1 MRDREIS
8 VEQEH
13 LDRVYR
19 RLEEKI
25 HEAEFLM
32 NDAAKRGQVGTP
44 GALAE
49 RDAQVFRAGIHL
61 NRLNNE
67 FEDFLFGRIDLLLGK
82 DGKKGPDGAYTAVEP
97 AEGAVRDDGTADIAE
112 TLHIGRI
119 GVLDSE
125 YAPLVIDWRAPA
137 AAPFYRSTPVDPGR
151 VVRRRVIR
159 SKGRRVLG
167 VEDDLM
173 RPELKAFL
181 DGGELAVIGDGALMA
196 ALGQARSHT
205 MRDIVASIQAEQDLV
220 IRAPAAS
227 VTYVEGG
234 PGTGK
239 TAVAL
244 HRAAYLLYQDRRR
257 YSGGILIVSPTP
269 LLVAYTEGVLPSL
282 GEEGQVAIRAI
293 GSLVDGAEAT
303 LYDSPSTARAK
314 GSYRMLRVLRKA
326 ARGALELGPAGMLGG
341 ADGSGTGAG
350 GGSAS
355 GSGASG
361 ADASGAGA
369 GGADASGTG
378 TGGANGTR
386 SGRSAGN
393 GTGSEMSGAE
403 ASGTGVGGAN
413 GTRSGRSAGNG
424 TGSEMSGADASGS
437 EAGEAEASGSG
448 TSGADA
454 SGTGTSGAYGTRSGR
469 SGANGAGAGNGSGVG
484 TAAANGRGSGTAPAS
499 SGSASAT
506 APTQLSFGD
515 DGDGESPAAPAPVG
529 PPTRLRVVAF
539 GRRLELEAAELERIR
554 RNALGGT
561 APVNLLRPRA
571 RKLLLDA
578 LWAQSGAATRHTDP
592 ELAAELRSSFDEDV
606 TSEDSFIAFL
616 DAWWPELTP
625 RAVLAAM
632 ADERRLGRWA
642 RRILNPGEVRRV
654 ARSLR
659 RDGHSV
665 HDIAMLDELQAI
677 LGTPARPRKKREL
690 DPLDQL
696 TGLEEL
702 MPVREESQRERAE
715 RLAQERTEYAH
726 VIVDEAQDLTPM
738 QWRMVGRRGRHAT
751 WTVVGDPAQSSWS
764 DPDEAA
770 EARDEALGTR
780 PRRRFELTVNYRNP
794 AEIAE
799 LAAKVLALAMP
810 GSKAPSAVRSTGVEP
825 RFTVVQKSLGETVRA
840 EAARLLD
847 LVDGTV
853 GVVVAMQRR
862 EEAARWLAGL
872 GERVVALGSLEA
884 KGLEYDATVVV
895 SPAEI
900 ADESPAGLRVLYVA
914 LTRATQQL
922 TVVSADRD
930 QPDGSG
936 VPDLLRD

>member
-1 MRDREIS
+1 MAAPHAAESVDSVVDTVIGSAADSVRDREIA
-8 VEQEH
+8 VEQIH

-49 RDAQVFRAGIHL
+49 RDAQVFRAGVHL

-67 FEDFLFGRIDLLLGK
+67 FEDFLFGRIDLLYGK
-82 DGKKGPDGAYTAVEP
+82 DGKKGPDGAYTSVEP
-97 AEGAVRDDGTADIAE
+97 ADEAVRPDNTADIGE

-119 GVLDSE
+119 GVLDSD

-159 SKGRRVLG
+159 SKGRKVLG

-173 RPELKAFL
+173 RPELTAFL
-181 DGGELAVIGDGALMA
+181 GGEELPVVGDGALMA

-257 YSGGILIVSPTP
+257 YAGGILIVSPTP

-303 LYDSPSTARAK
+303 AYDEPAVARVK
-314 GSYRMLRVLRKA
+314 GSSRMLKVLRKA
-326 ARGALELGPAGMLGG
+326 ARGALELGEG
-341 ADGSGTGAG
+341 
-350 GGSAS
+350 
-355 GSGASG
+355 
-361 ADASGAGA
+361 
-369 GGADASGTG
+369 
-378 TGGANGTR
+378 
-386 SGRSAGN
+386 
-393 GTGSEMSGAE
+393 
-403 ASGTGVGGAN
+403 
-413 GTRSGRSAGNG
+413 
-424 TGSEMSGADASGS
+424 
-437 EAGEAEASGSG
+437 
-448 TSGADA
+448 
-454 SGTGTSGAYGTRSGR
+454 
-469 SGANGAGAGNGSGVG
+469 
-484 TAAANGRGSGTAPAS
+484 
-499 SGSASAT
+499 
-506 APTQLSFGD
+506 
-515 DGDGESPAAPAPVG
+515 
-529 PPTRLRVVAF
+529 PTRLRVVAF
-539 GRRLELEAAELERIR
+539 GRRLELEADELQRIR
-554 RNALGGT
+554 NNVLGGT
-561 APVNLLRPRA
+561 TPVNLLRPRA
-571 RKLLLDA
+571 RRLLLDA
-578 LWAQSGAATRHTDP
+578 LYAKSGAAGRHEDP

-606 TSEDSFIAFL
+606 TGEDGFVAFL

-625 RAVLAAM
+625 RGVLTAM
-632 ADERRLGRWA
+632 ADEKRLGRWA
-642 RRILNPGEVRRV
+642 RRVLNPGEVRRL

-659 RDGHSV
+659 RDALSV
-665 HDIAMLDELQAI
+665 HDVALLDELGTL
-677 LGTPARPRKKREL
+677 LGTPARPRRRREL

-702 MPVREESQRERAE
+702 MPQREESQRERAE
-715 RLAQERTEYAH
+715 RLAAERTEYAH

-764 DPDEAA
+764 SPDEAA

-799 LAAKVLALAMP
+799 LAARVLALAMP
-810 GSKAPSAVRSTGVEP
+810 GMQAPSAVRSTGVEP
-825 RFTVVQKSLGETVRA
+825 RFAVVPDDGDLAGAVRA
-840 EAARLLD
+840 EAERLLAR
-847 LVDGTV
+847 VEGTV
-853 GVVVAMQRR
+853 GVVVAMNRR

-922 TVVSADRD
+922 TVVSDRRD
-930 QPDGSG
+930 QPDAEG

>member
-1 MRDREIS
+1 MAAQAQQSAVGSHASEQGSVQDSVLDSVRDREIS

-49 RDAQVFRAGIHL
+49 RDAQVFRAGVHL

-97 AEGAVRDDGTADIAE
+97 AEGAVRADNTADIAE

-119 GVLDSE
+119 GVLDQD

-173 RPELKAFL
+173 RPELTARL
-181 DGGELAVIGDGALMA
+181 DGHELPVIGDGALMA

-257 YSGGILIVSPTP
+257 YAGGILIVSPTP

-293 GSLVDGAEAT
+293 GSLVDGAEAA
-303 LYDSPSTARAK
+303 LYDTPATARAK
-314 GSYRMLRVLRKA
+314 GSSRMLRVLRKA
-326 ARGALELGPAGMLGG
+326 ARGALELN
-341 ADGSGTGAG
+341 DS
-350 GGSAS
+350 
-355 GSGASG
+355 
-361 ADASGAGA
+361 
-369 GGADASGTG
+369 
-378 TGGANGTR
+378 
-386 SGRSAGN
+386 
-393 GTGSEMSGAE
+393 
-403 ASGTGVGGAN
+403 
-413 GTRSGRSAGNG
+413 
-424 TGSEMSGADASGS
+424 
-437 EAGEAEASGSG
+437 
-448 TSGADA
+448 
-454 SGTGTSGAYGTRSGR
+454 
-469 SGANGAGAGNGSGVG
+469 
-484 TAAANGRGSGTAPAS
+484 
-499 SGSASAT
+499 
-506 APTQLSFGD
+506 
-515 DGDGESPAAPAPVG
+515 
-529 PPTRLRVVAF
+529 PTRLRVVAF
-539 GRRLELEAAELERIR
+539 GRRVELEAEELDRIR
-554 RNALGGT
+554 HNALGGT

-578 LWAQSGAATRHTDP
+578 LWNRSGAAGRHTDP
-592 ELAAELRSSFDEDV
+592 ELAAELRSSFDEDIL
-606 TSEDSFIAFL
+606 TEDPFIEFL

-625 RAVLAAM
+625 QTVLTAM

-642 RRILNPGEVRRV
+642 RRILNPGEIRRV
-654 ARSLR
+654 ARSLK
-659 RDGHSV
+659 RDGHTV

-677 LGTPARPRKKREL
+677 LGAPVRPRKKREA

-696 TGLEEL
+696 SGLEEL

-715 RLAQERTEYAH
+715 RLAQERVEYAH

-770 EARDEALGTR
+770 EARDEALGSR

-810 GSKAPSAVRSTGVEP
+810 GSKSPSAVRSTGVEP
-825 RFTVVQKSLGETVRA
+825 RFVAMDGGTGVGDALERTVRA
-840 EAARLLD
+840 EAERLLD

-853 GVVVAMQRR
+853 GVVVAMDRR
-862 EEAARWLAGL
+862 AQAARWLAGL
-872 GERVVALGSLEA
+872 GDRVVALGSLEA

-922 TVVSADRD
+922 TVVSGDRD
-930 QPDGSG
+930 EPDAAG

>member
-1 MRDREIS
+1 MAAQDAAVDSLRDREIG

-13 LDRVYR
+13 LDRVYH

-32 NDAAKRGQVGTP
+32 HDANKRGQVGTP

-49 RDAQVFRAGIHL
+49 RDAQVFRAGVHL

-82 DGKKGPDGAYTAVEP
+82 DGERGPDGAFTSVEP
-97 AEGAVRDDGTADIAE
+97 ADDAVRPDSTADIAE

-119 GVLDSE
+119 GVLDSD

-137 AAPFYRSTPVDPGR
+137 AAPFYRSTPKEPGR

-159 SKGRRVLG
+159 SKGRKVLG

-173 RPELKAFL
+173 RPELTAHL
-181 DGGELAVIGDGALMA
+181 GGDTLPVIGDGALMA

-205 MRDIVASIQAEQDLV
+205 MRDIVSSIQAEQDLV

-227 VTYVEGG
+227 VTEVSGG

-257 YSGGILIVSPTP
+257 YAGGILVVSPTP

-282 GEEGQVAIRAI
+282 GEEGQVAIRAV
-293 GSLVDGAEAT
+293 GSLSDEAAGVQGAT
-303 LYDSPSTARAK
+303 TYDEPAVSRIK
-314 GSYRMLRVLRKA
+314 GSSRMLHVLRKA
-326 ARGALELGPAGMLGG
+326 ARGALEQPRAQGERSQ
-341 ADGSGTGAG
+341 DG
-350 GGSAS
+350 
-355 GSGASG
+355 
-361 ADASGAGA
+361 
-369 GGADASGTG
+369 
-378 TGGANGTR
+378 
-386 SGRSAGN
+386 
-393 GTGSEMSGAE
+393 
-403 ASGTGVGGAN
+403 
-413 GTRSGRSAGNG
+413 
-424 TGSEMSGADASGS
+424 
-437 EAGEAEASGSG
+437 
-448 TSGADA
+448 
-454 SGTGTSGAYGTRSGR
+454 
-469 SGANGAGAGNGSGVG
+469 
-484 TAAANGRGSGTAPAS
+484 
-499 SGSASAT
+499 
-506 APTQLSFGD
+506 QLSFGD
-515 DGDGESPAAPAPVG
+515 EEQEQTRPAG
-529 PPTRLRVVAF
+529 TPTRLRVVAF
-539 GRRLELEAAELERIR
+539 GARVELNADELQRIR
-554 RNALGGT
+554 NNVLSGT

-578 LWAQSGAATRHTDP
+578 LWSKSSGRGRYTDP
-592 ELAAELRSSFDEDV
+592 ELVAELRSSFDEDV
-606 TSEDSFIAFL
+606 STETPFL
-616 DAWWPELTP
+616 TFLNDWWPELTP
-625 RAVLAAM
+625 RRVLASM
-632 ADERRLGRWA
+632 ADERRLGRWS
-642 RRILNPGEVRRV
+642 RRILNQGEVRRL
-654 ARSLR
+654 ARSLKR
-659 RDGHSV
+659 LDSEGQGPLSV
-665 HDIAMLDELQAI
+665 HDVAILDELQTLI
-677 LGTPARPRKKREL
+677 GTPHRPKRKREF
-690 DPLDQL
+690 DPLDHL

-702 MPVREESQRERAE
+702 MPQREETQWERAE
-715 RLAQERTEYAH
+715 RLAAERTEYAH

-751 WTVVGDPAQSSWS
+751 WTIVGDPAQSSWS

-770 EARDEALGTR
+770 EARDEALGSR
-780 PRRRFELTVNYRNP
+780 PRRRFTLTVNYRNP

-799 LAAKVLALAMP
+799 LASKVLALAMP
-810 GSKAPSAVRSTGVEP
+810 GMESPAAVRSTGVEP
-825 RFTVVQKSLGETVRA
+825 RFEPVRDRDLAATVRE
-840 EAARLLD
+840 EARRLLSE
-847 LVDGTV
+847 VDGTV
-853 GVVVAMQRR
+853 GVVVAMNRR
-862 EEAARWLAGL
+862 AQAREWLAEL

-922 TVVSADRD
+922 TVVSGERD
-930 QPDGSG
+930 MPDENG

>member
-1 MRDREIS
+1 MAVQAHRQDAVGSVRDSVRDREIR

-32 NDAAKRGQVGTP
+32 QDAARRGQVGTP

-61 NRLNNE
+61 SRLNNE
-67 FEDFLFGRIDLLLGK
+67 FEDFLFGRIDLLTGQ
-82 DGKKGPDGAYTAVEP
+82 DGKKGPDGAYTAIEP
-97 AEGAVRDDGTADIAE
+97 AEGAVRPDNTADIAE

-119 GVLDSE
+119 GVLDAD

-159 SKGRRVLG
+159 SKGRQVLG

-173 RPELKAFL
+173 RPELTAYL
-181 DGGELAVIGDGALMA
+181 DGDELPVIGDGALMA

-257 YSGGILIVSPTP
+257 YAGGILIVSPTP

-293 GSLVDGAEAT
+293 GSLVEGSEAT
-303 LYDSPSTARAK
+303 LYDSPSVARAK
-314 GSYRMLRVLRKA
+314 GSSRMLKVLRKA
-326 ARGALELGPAGMLGG
+326 ARGTLEGNDPPA
-341 ADGSGTGAG
+341 
-350 GGSAS
+350 
-355 GSGASG
+355 
-361 ADASGAGA
+361 
-369 GGADASGTG
+369 
-378 TGGANGTR
+378 
-386 SGRSAGN
+386 
-393 GTGSEMSGAE
+393 
-403 ASGTGVGGAN
+403 
-413 GTRSGRSAGNG
+413 
-424 TGSEMSGADASGS
+424 
-437 EAGEAEASGSG
+437 
-448 TSGADA
+448 
-454 SGTGTSGAYGTRSGR
+454 
-469 SGANGAGAGNGSGVG
+469 
-484 TAAANGRGSGTAPAS
+484 
-499 SGSASAT
+499 
-506 APTQLSFGD
+506 
-515 DGDGESPAAPAPVG
+515 
-529 PPTRLRVVAF
+529 RLRVVAF
-539 GRRLELEAAELERIR
+539 GRRLELEARELDGIR
-554 RNALGGT
+554 RAALGGT

-578 LWAQSGAATRHTDP
+578 LWERSGAAGRHSDP
-592 ELAAELRSSFDEDV
+592 ELAAELRSSFDEDI
-606 TSEDSFIAFL
+606 TSEDAFIAFL

-625 RAVLAAM
+625 AAVLDAM

-642 RRILNPGEVRRV
+642 RRILNPGEVRKV

-659 RDGHSV
+659 REGRSV
-665 HDIAMLDELQAI
+665 HDIALLDELQAV
-677 LGTPARPRKKREL
+677 LGAPARPRRKREL

-715 RLAQERTEYAH
+715 RLAQERVEYAH

-770 EARDEALGTR
+770 QARDEALGTR

-794 AEIAE
+794 AEIAD
-799 LAAKVLALAMP
+799 LASKVLALAMP
-810 GSKAPSAVRSTGVEP
+810 GSVSPKAVRSTGVEP
-825 RFTVVQKSLGETVRA
+825 RFTVVEDTLGATVRD
-840 EAARLLD
+840 EAARLLER
-847 LVDGTV
+847 VDGTV

-862 EEAARWLAGL
+862 EEARRWLTGL
-872 GERVVALGSLEA
+872 GDRVVALGSLEA

-900 ADESPAGLRVLYVA
+900 ADESPAGLRVLYVG

-930 QPDGSG
+930 EPDAAG

>member
-1 MRDREIS
+1 MAAQAQQETAVGPVRDAIQDSVQDSVRDREIS
-8 VEQEH
+8 IEQEH

-32 NDAAKRGQVGTP
+32 HDAAQRGHVGTP

-49 RDAQVFRAGIHL
+49 RDAQVFRAGVHL

-67 FEDFLFGRIDLLLGK
+67 FEDFLFGRIDLLRGQ

-97 AEGAVRDDGTADIAE
+97 ADGAVRDDHTADIAE

-119 GVLDSE
+119 GVLDAE

-137 AAPFYRSTPVDPGR
+137 AAPFYRSTPVAPGR

-173 RPELKAFL
+173 RPELRASL
-181 DGGELAVIGDGALMA
+181 DGQELPVVGDGALMA

-282 GEEGQVAIRAI
+282 GEEGQVAVRAI
-293 GSLVDGAEAT
+293 GSLVDGVEAG
-303 LYDSPSTARAK
+303 LYDSPAVARAK
-314 GSYRMLRVLRKA
+314 GSYRMLKVLRKA
-326 ARGALELGPAGMLGG
+326 ARGALELGRPGAPAAGQLTLDDTGHDSGDGIGG
-341 ADGSGTGAG
+341 GTG
-350 GGSAS
+350 
-355 GSGASG
+355 
-361 ADASGAGA
+361 
-369 GGADASGTG
+369 
-378 TGGANGTR
+378 
-386 SGRSAGN
+386 
-393 GTGSEMSGAE
+393 
-403 ASGTGVGGAN
+403 
-413 GTRSGRSAGNG
+413 
-424 TGSEMSGADASGS
+424 
-437 EAGEAEASGSG
+437 
-448 TSGADA
+448 
-454 SGTGTSGAYGTRSGR
+454 
-469 SGANGAGAGNGSGVG
+469 
-484 TAAANGRGSGTAPAS
+484 
-499 SGSASAT
+499 
-506 APTQLSFGD
+506 
-515 DGDGESPAAPAPVG
+515 PAAQVPSG
-529 PPTRLRVVAF
+529 PPARLRVVAF
-539 GRRLELEAAELERIR
+539 GRRLELEAGDLERIR
-554 RNALGGT
+554 RSALGGT

-578 LWAQSGAATRHTDP
+578 LWERSGSAGRHTDA

-606 TSEDSFIAFL
+606 TSEDSFIEFL

-625 RAVLAAM
+625 KAVLAAM

-677 LGTPARPRKKREL
+677 LGAPARPKKRREL

-702 MPVREESQRERAE
+702 MPVREETQRERAE

-780 PRRRFELTVNYRNP
+780 PRRRFRLTVNYRNP

-810 GSKAPSAVRSTGVEP
+810 GAESPAAVRSTGVVP
-825 RFTVVQKSLGETVRA
+825 RFTAASGSLGATVRA
-840 EAARLLD
+840 EAERLLD
-847 LVDGTV
+847 RVDGTV
-853 GVVVAMQRR
+853 GVVVAMNRR
-862 EEAARWLAGL
+862 EEARRWLAGL
-872 GERVVALGSLEA
+872 GDRVVALGSLEA

-922 TVVSADRD
+922 TVVSGERDEPDAD
-930 QPDGSG
+930 GM
-936 VPDLLRD
+936 PDLLRD

>member
-1 MRDREIS
+1 MAAQAQQSAVGSHGSDRDSAQDSVQDSLLDAVQDSVRDREIS
-8 VEQEH
+8 VEQVH

-32 NDAAKRGQVGTP
+32 EDAAKRGQVGTP

-97 AEGAVRDDGTADIAE
+97 AEGAVRDDNTADIAE

-119 GVLDSE
+119 GVLDE
-125 YAPLVIDWRAPA
+125 DYAPLVIDWRAPA

-173 RPELKAFL
+173 RPELTAFL
-181 DGGELAVIGDGALMA
+181 DGDTLPVIGDGALMA

-257 YSGGILIVSPTP
+257 YAGGILIVSPTP

-303 LYDSPSTARAK
+303 LYDTPATARAK
-314 GSYRMLRVLRKA
+314 GSSRMLRVLRKA
-326 ARGALELGPAGMLGG
+326 ARGALEL
-341 ADGSGTGAG
+341 
-350 GGSAS
+350 
-355 GSGASG
+355 
-361 ADASGAGA
+361 
-369 GGADASGTG
+369 
-378 TGGANGTR
+378 
-386 SGRSAGN
+386 
-393 GTGSEMSGAE
+393 
-403 ASGTGVGGAN
+403 
-413 GTRSGRSAGNG
+413 
-424 TGSEMSGADASGS
+424 
-437 EAGEAEASGSG
+437 
-448 TSGADA
+448 
-454 SGTGTSGAYGTRSGR
+454 
-469 SGANGAGAGNGSGVG
+469 NGS
-484 TAAANGRGSGTAPAS
+484 
-499 SGSASAT
+499 
-506 APTQLSFGD
+506 
-515 DGDGESPAAPAPVG
+515 
-529 PPTRLRVVAF
+529 PTRLRVVAF
-539 GRRLELEAAELERIR
+539 NRRLELEAEELDRIR
-554 RNALGGT
+554 HNALGGT

-578 LWAQSGAATRHTDP
+578 LWARSGAAGRHTDP
-592 ELAAELRSSFDEDV
+592 ELAAELRSSFDEDIL
-606 TSEDSFIAFL
+606 TEDPFVEFL

-625 RAVLAAM
+625 QAVLAAM

-654 ARSLR
+654 ARSLK
-659 RDGHSV
+659 RDGRTV

-677 LGTPARPRKKREL
+677 LGTPARPRKKRDL
-690 DPLDQL
+690 DPLDHL

-715 RLAQERTEYAH
+715 RLAQERVEYAH

-794 AEIAE
+794 SEIAE

-825 RFTVVQKSLGETVRA
+825 RFSVARDSLEKTVRA
-840 EAARLLD
+840 EAERLLD

-853 GVVVAMQRR
+853 GVVVAMDRR
-862 EEAARWLAGL
+862 AEAARWLAGL
-872 GERVVALGSLEA
+872 GDRVVALGSLEA

-922 TVVSADRD
+922 TVVSGERD
-930 QPDGSG
+930 VPDAAG

>member
-1 MRDREIS
+1 MAAQAQQETALGSVHDSVRDREIG

-13 LDRVYR
+13 LDRVYH

-32 NDAAKRGQVGTP
+32 QDAAKRGQVGTP

-49 RDAQVFRAGIHL
+49 RDAQVFRAGVHL

-67 FEDFLFGRIDLLLGK
+67 FEDFLFGRIDLLPGK

-119 GVLDSE
+119 GVLDQD

-181 DGGELAVIGDGALMA
+181 DGDELPVIGDGALMA

-257 YSGGILIVSPTP
+257 YAGGILIVSPTP

-303 LYDSPSTARAK
+303 LYDSPSVARAK
-314 GSYRMLRVLRKA
+314 GSYRMLKVLRKA
-326 ARGALELGPAGMLGG
+326 ARGALELN
-341 ADGSGTGAG
+341 D
-350 GGSAS
+350 
-355 GSGASG
+355 
-361 ADASGAGA
+361 
-369 GGADASGTG
+369 
-378 TGGANGTR
+378 
-386 SGRSAGN
+386 
-393 GTGSEMSGAE
+393 
-403 ASGTGVGGAN
+403 
-413 GTRSGRSAGNG
+413 
-424 TGSEMSGADASGS
+424 
-437 EAGEAEASGSG
+437 
-448 TSGADA
+448 
-454 SGTGTSGAYGTRSGR
+454 
-469 SGANGAGAGNGSGVG
+469 
-484 TAAANGRGSGTAPAS
+484 
-499 SGSASAT
+499 
-506 APTQLSFGD
+506 
-515 DGDGESPAAPAPVG
+515 SPQ
-529 PPTRLRVVAF
+529 RLRVVAF

-554 RNALGGT
+554 RTALGGT

-571 RKLLLDA
+571 RRLLLDA
-578 LWAQSGAATRHTDP
+578 LWEQSGGATRHSDP

-606 TSEDSFIAFL
+606 TSEDAFVGFL

-625 RAVLAAM
+625 QHVLRAM
-632 ADERRLGRWA
+632 ADEKRLGRWA
-642 RRILNPGEVRRV
+642 RRILNPGEVRKV

-665 HDIAMLDELQAI
+665 HDIAMLDELQAT
-677 LGTPARPRKKREL
+677 LGVPARPRKKREL

-738 QWRMVGRRGRHAT
+738 QWRMIGRRGRHAT

-780 PRRRFELTVNYRNP
+780 PRRRFRLTVNYRNP

-799 LAAKVLALAMP
+799 LASKVLALAMP
-810 GSKAPSAVRSTGVEP
+810 GSESPSAVRSTGVEP
-825 RFTVVQKSLGETVRA
+825 RFTVVRESLGHTVRE

-847 LVDGTV
+847 RVDGTV
-853 GVVVAMQRR
+853 GVVVAMNRR
-862 EEAARWLAGL
+862 EEARRWLAGL
-872 GERVVALGSLEA
+872 GDRVVALGSLEA

-922 TVVSADRD
+922 TVVSDARD
-930 QPDGSG
+930 EPDAAG

>member
-1 MRDREIS
+1 MAAQAPQETALDSLRDREIG

-13 LDRVYR
+13 LDRVYQ

-32 NDAAKRGQVGTP
+32 NDAAQRGQVGTP

-97 AEGAVRDDGTADIAE
+97 AEGAVREDNTADIAE

-119 GVLDSE
+119 GVLDQD

-159 SKGRRVLG
+159 SKGRKVLG

-181 DGGELAVIGDGALMA
+181 DGHELPVIGDGALMA

-257 YSGGILIVSPTP
+257 YAGGILIVSPTP

-303 LYDSPSTARAK
+303 LYDSPAVARAK
-314 GSYRMLRVLRKA
+314 GSSRMLKVLRKA
-326 ARGALELGPAGMLGG
+326 ARGALELN
-341 ADGSGTGAG
+341 D
-350 GGSAS
+350 
-355 GSGASG
+355 
-361 ADASGAGA
+361 
-369 GGADASGTG
+369 
-378 TGGANGTR
+378 
-386 SGRSAGN
+386 
-393 GTGSEMSGAE
+393 
-403 ASGTGVGGAN
+403 
-413 GTRSGRSAGNG
+413 
-424 TGSEMSGADASGS
+424 
-437 EAGEAEASGSG
+437 
-448 TSGADA
+448 
-454 SGTGTSGAYGTRSGR
+454 
-469 SGANGAGAGNGSGVG
+469 
-484 TAAANGRGSGTAPAS
+484 
-499 SGSASAT
+499 
-506 APTQLSFGD
+506 
-515 DGDGESPAAPAPVG
+515 SPA
-529 PPTRLRVVAF
+529 RLRVVAF
-539 GRRLELEAAELERIR
+539 GRRLELEADELAGIR
-554 RNALGGT
+554 RAALGGT

-578 LWAQSGAATRHTDP
+578 LWEQSGAAGRHTDP
-592 ELAAELRSSFDEDV
+592 ELAAELRSSFDEDI
-606 TSEDSFIAFL
+606 TSEDAFTAFL

-625 RAVLAAM
+625 AAVLDAM

-642 RRILNPGEVRRV
+642 RRTLNPGEIRKV

-659 RDGHSV
+659 RDGYSV
-665 HDIAMLDELQAI
+665 HDIAMLDELQAV
-677 LGTPARPRKKREL
+677 LGAPARPRKKREL

-715 RLAQERTEYAH
+715 RLAAERTEYAH

-799 LAAKVLALAMP
+799 LAARVLALAMP
-810 GSKAPSAVRSTGVEP
+810 GSVSPKAVRSTGVEP
-825 RFTVVQKSLGETVRA
+825 RFTVVEDTLGDTVRA
-840 EAARLLD
+840 EAARLLER
-847 LVDGTV
+847 VDGTV

-862 EEAARWLAGL
+862 EEARRWLAGL
-872 GERVVALGSLEA
+872 GDRVVALGSLEA

-922 TVVSADRD
+922 TVVSAERD
-930 QPDGSG
+930 EPDGAG
-936 VPDLLRD
+936 IPDLLRD

>member
-1 MRDREIS
+1 VAAQAQQDSAVDSAHDPVRKDSAREDSVREREIG
-8 VEQEH
+8 VEQAH

-32 NDAAKRGQVGTP
+32 HDAAQRGHVGTP

-97 AEGAVRDDGTADIAE
+97 AEGALRPDGTADIAE
-112 TLHIGRI
+112 TLHNGRI
-119 GVLDSE
+119 GVLDE
-125 YAPLVIDWRAPA
+125 DYAPLVIDWRAPA

-151 VVRRRVIR
+151 VVRRRVFR

-173 RPELKAFL
+173 RPEITARL
-181 DGGELAVIGDGALMA
+181 DGEELAVVGDGALMA
-196 ALGQARSHT
+196 ALGQARTHS
-205 MRDIVASIQAEQDLV
+205 MRDIVASIQAEQDQV

-257 YSGGILIVSPTP
+257 YAGGILIVSPTP

-303 LYDSPSTARAK
+303 LYDSPATARAK
-314 GSYRMLRVLRKA
+314 GSSRMLRVLRKA
-326 ARGALELGPAGMLGG
+326 ARGALEPA
-341 ADGSGTGAG
+341 DS
-350 GGSAS
+350 
-355 GSGASG
+355 
-361 ADASGAGA
+361 
-369 GGADASGTG
+369 
-378 TGGANGTR
+378 
-386 SGRSAGN
+386 
-393 GTGSEMSGAE
+393 
-403 ASGTGVGGAN
+403 
-413 GTRSGRSAGNG
+413 
-424 TGSEMSGADASGS
+424 
-437 EAGEAEASGSG
+437 
-448 TSGADA
+448 
-454 SGTGTSGAYGTRSGR
+454 
-469 SGANGAGAGNGSGVG
+469 
-484 TAAANGRGSGTAPAS
+484 
-499 SGSASAT
+499 
-506 APTQLSFGD
+506 PTL
-515 DGDGESPAAPAPVG
+515 
-529 PPTRLRVVAF
+529 LRVVAF
-539 GRRLELEAAELERIR
+539 GRRLELEAGELAGIR
-554 RNALGGT
+554 RTVLGGT

-571 RKLLLDA
+571 RRLLLDA
-578 LWAQSGAATRHTDP
+578 LWQKSGAGSRHTDP

-606 TSEDSFIAFL
+606 SSEDSFIAFL

-625 RAVLAAM
+625 GAVLAAM

-642 RRILNPGEVRRV
+642 RRVLNAGEVRKV

-659 RDGHSV
+659 REGHSV
-665 HDIAMLDELQAI
+665 HDIALLDELQAI
-677 LGTPARPRKKREL
+677 VGTPARPRRRREQ

-702 MPVREESQRERAE
+702 MPQREETQWERAE

-770 EARDEALGTR
+770 AARDEALGTR

-810 GSKAPSAVRSTGVEP
+810 GSQSPSAVRSTGVEP
-825 RFTVVQKSLGETVRA
+825 RFAVVEDSLAETVRA
-840 EAARLLD
+840 QAARLLD

-853 GVVVAMQRR
+853 GVVVAMNRR
-862 EEAARWLAGL
+862 EEARRWLDGL
-872 GERVVALGSLEA
+872 GDRVVALGSLEA

-922 TVVSADRD
+922 TVVSCERD
-930 QPDGSG
+930 EPDASG

>member
-1 MRDREIS
+1 MAAQAQQETALVPVEDSSVQDSVRDREIS

-25 HEAEFLM
+25 DEAEFLM
-32 NDAAKRGQVGTP
+32 HDAAKRGQVGTP

-67 FEDFLFGRIDLLLGK
+67 FEDFLFGRIDLLAGM

-97 AEGAVRDDGTADIAE
+97 AEGAVRPDSTADIAE

-119 GVLDSE
+119 GVLDES
-125 YAPLVIDWRAPA
+125 YSPLVIDWRAPA

-173 RPELKAFL
+173 RPELTASL
-181 DGGELAVIGDGALMA
+181 DGQELAVIGDGALMA

-205 MRDIVASIQAEQDLV
+205 MRDIVSSIQAEQDLV

-257 YSGGILIVSPTP
+257 YAGGILIVSPTP

-303 LYDSPSTARAK
+303 LYDAPAVARAK
-314 GSYRMLRVLRKA
+314 GSYRMLAVLRKA
-326 ARGALELGPAGMLGG
+326 ARGALEQ
-341 ADGSGTGAG
+341 
-350 GGSAS
+350 
-355 GSGASG
+355 
-361 ADASGAGA
+361 
-369 GGADASGTG
+369 
-378 TGGANGTR
+378 
-386 SGRSAGN
+386 
-393 GTGSEMSGAE
+393 
-403 ASGTGVGGAN
+403 
-413 GTRSGRSAGNG
+413 
-424 TGSEMSGADASGS
+424 
-437 EAGEAEASGSG
+437 
-448 TSGADA
+448 
-454 SGTGTSGAYGTRSGR
+454 Y
-469 SGANGAGAGNGSGVG
+469 
-484 TAAANGRGSGTAPAS
+484 
-499 SGSASAT
+499 
-506 APTQLSFGD
+506 
-515 DGDGESPAAPAPVG
+515 ESP
-529 PPTRLRVVAF
+529 TDTSRLRVVVF
-539 GRRLELEAAELERIR
+539 GRRIELEAPELARIR
-554 RNALGGT
+554 ESALSGT

-578 LWAQSGAATRHTDP
+578 LWARSGSQSRHTDP

-606 TSEDSFIAFL
+606 TTEDDFIAFL

-625 RAVLAAM
+625 ASVLAAM
-632 ADERRLGRWA
+632 SDERRLGRWA

-654 ARSLR
+654 ARALK
-659 RDGHSV
+659 RDGLSV
-665 HDIAMLDELQAI
+665 HDVAMLDELNAI
-677 LGTPARPRKKREL
+677 LGTPARPRKKRDR

-696 TGLEEL
+696 SGLEEL
-702 MPVREESQRERAE
+702 MPVREETQRERAE

-770 EARDEALGTR
+770 QARDEALGTR
-780 PRRRFELTVNYRNP
+780 PRRRFTLTVNYRNP

-810 GSKAPSAVRSTGVEP
+810 GSESPRAVRSTGVEP
-825 RFTVVQKSLGETVRA
+825 RFVAVRDSLAQSTRE

-853 GVVVAMQRR
+853 GVVVAMNRR

-872 GERVVALGSLEA
+872 GDRVVALGSLEA

-930 QPDGSG
+930 EPDAQG

>member
-1 MRDREIS
+1 MAAQAQPSAVGSVQDSVRDHEIG

-49 RDAQVFRAGIHL
+49 RDAQVFRAGVHL

-97 AEGAVRDDGTADIAE
+97 AEGAVREDGTADIAE

-119 GVLDSE
+119 GVLDSD

-173 RPELKAFL
+173 RPELRAFL
-181 DGGELAVIGDGALMA
+181 DGRELPVIGDGALMA

-257 YSGGILIVSPTP
+257 YAGGILIVSPTP

-293 GSLVDGAEAT
+293 GSLVDGVEAT
-303 LYDSPSTARAK
+303 LYDSPAVARAK
-314 GSYRMLRVLRKA
+314 GSYRMLKVLRKA
-326 ARGALELGPAGMLGG
+326 ARGALEVGGHSAG
-341 ADGSGTGAG
+341 
-350 GGSAS
+350 S
-355 GSGASG
+355 GSGQLAF
-361 ADASGAGA
+361 
-369 GGADASGTG
+369 
-378 TGGANGTR
+378 
-386 SGRSAGN
+386 
-393 GTGSEMSGAE
+393 
-403 ASGTGVGGAN
+403 
-413 GTRSGRSAGNG
+413 
-424 TGSEMSGADASGS
+424 
-437 EAGEAEASGSG
+437 GEDD
-448 TSGADA
+448 TS
-454 SGTGTSGAYGTRSGR
+454 T
-469 SGANGAGAGNGSGVG
+469 
-484 TAAANGRGSGTAPAS
+484 AS
-499 SGSASAT
+499 ST
-506 APTQLSFGD
+506 T
-515 DGDGESPAAPAPVG
+515 

-539 GRRLELEAAELERIR
+539 GRRLELEADELENIR
-554 RNALGGT
+554 RNALSGT

-578 LWAQSGAATRHTDP
+578 LWARSGAGTRHTDP
-592 ELAAELRSSFDEDV
+592 ELAAELRSSFDEDI
-606 TSEDSFIAFL
+606 TSEDSFIEFL

-625 RAVLAAM
+625 KAVLAAM

-642 RRILNPGEVRRV
+642 RRILNPSEVRRV

-659 RDGHSV
+659 RDGLSV
-665 HDIAMLDELQAI
+665 HDIAMLDELQAV
-677 LGTPARPRKKREL
+677 LGTPARPRKRREL
-690 DPLDQL
+690 DPLDHL

-715 RLAQERTEYAH
+715 RLAQERVEYAH

-780 PRRRFELTVNYRNP
+780 PRRRFQLTVNYRNP
-794 AEIAE
+794 SEIAD

-810 GSKAPSAVRSTGVEP
+810 GSTAPSAVRSTGVQP
-825 RFTVVQKSLGETVRA
+825 RFVTTNSGRGAVTRKSLGETVRE

-853 GVVVAMQRR
+853 GIVVAMNRR
-862 EEAARWLAGL
+862 EEAARWLTGL
-872 GERVVALGSLEA
+872 GDRVVALGSLEA

-922 TVVSADRD
+922 TVVSAERD
-930 QPDGSG
+930 QPDRDG

>member
-1 MRDREIS
+1 MADVRDREIS

-13 LDRVYR
+13 LDQVYR

-32 NDAAKRGQVGTP
+32 NDAAKRSQVGTP

-49 RDAQVFRAGIHL
+49 RDAQVFRAGVHL

-82 DGKKGPDGAYTAVEP
+82 DGKKGPDGAYTSVEP
-97 AEGAVRDDGTADIAE
+97 AEDAVGADNTADIAE

-119 GVLDSE
+119 GVLDADYS
-125 YAPLVIDWRAPA
+125 PLVIDWRAPA

-159 SKGRRVLG
+159 SKGRKVLG

-173 RPELKAFL
+173 RPELTASL
-181 DGGELAVIGDGALMA
+181 NGETLPVIGDGALMA

-205 MRDIVASIQAEQDLV
+205 MRDIVASIQAEQDMV

-257 YSGGILIVSPTP
+257 YAGGILIVSPTP

-282 GEEGQVAIRAI
+282 GEEGQVAIRAV
-293 GSLVDGAEAT
+293 GSLADEAAGEEAT
-303 LYDSPSTARAK
+303 VYDSPAVARVK
-314 GSYRMLRVLRKA
+314 GSSRMLNVLRKA
-326 ARGALELGPAGMLGG
+326 ARGALE
-341 ADGSGTGAG
+341 
-350 GGSAS
+350 SAP
-355 GSGASG
+355 
-361 ADASGAGA
+361 
-369 GGADASGTG
+369 
-378 TGGANGTR
+378 
-386 SGRSAGN
+386 
-393 GTGSEMSGAE
+393 
-403 ASGTGVGGAN
+403 
-413 GTRSGRSAGNG
+413 
-424 TGSEMSGADASGS
+424 
-437 EAGEAEASGSG
+437 
-448 TSGADA
+448 
-454 SGTGTSGAYGTRSGR
+454 
-469 SGANGAGAGNGSGVG
+469 
-484 TAAANGRGSGTAPAS
+484 AAAG
-499 SGSASAT
+499 
-506 APTQLSFGD
+506 PTPQ
-515 DGDGESPAAPAPVG
+515 AAPADAEQLTFGEEEAEVQAPAAT
-529 PPTRLRVVAF
+529 PTRLRVVAF
-539 GRRLELEAAELERIR
+539 GRRLELESDQLKRIR
-554 RNALGGT
+554 RAALGGT

-578 LWAQSGAATRHTDP
+578 LWSQSGAAGRHSDP
-592 ELAAELRSSFDEDV
+592 ELAAELRSSFDDDI
-606 TSEDSFIAFL
+606 TSEDDFIRFL

-625 RAVLAAM
+625 RGVLSAM

-642 RRILNPGEVRRV
+642 RRVLNPGEVRKV
-654 ARSLR
+654 ARSLK
-659 RDGHSV
+659 RDALSV
-665 HDIAMLDELQAI
+665 HDVALLDELQAI
-677 LGTPARPRKKREL
+677 LGTPHRPRKKKDL
-690 DPLDQL
+690 DPLDLL
-696 TGLEEL
+696 TGLDEL
-702 MPVREESQRERAE
+702 MPQREESQRERAE
-715 RLAQERTEYAH
+715 RLAAERTEYAH

-770 EARDEALGTR
+770 AARDEALGTR
-780 PRRRFELTVNYRNP
+780 PRRRFTLTVNYRNP

-810 GSKAPSAVRSTGVEP
+810 GSESPSAVRSTGVEP
-825 RFTVVQKSLGETVRA
+825 RFATANNGHSAVVRDGDLGASVRA

-847 LVDGTV
+847 QVDGTV
-853 GVVVAMQRR
+853 GVVVAMGRR
-862 EEAARWLAGL
+862 EQAARWLAGL

-922 TVVSADRD
+922 TVLSGERD
-930 QPDGSG
+930 EPDAAG

>member
-1 MRDREIS
+1 VAAQARQADVHDSVRDREIS

-32 NDAAKRGQVGTP
+32 QDAVRRGQVGTP

-49 RDAQVFRAGIHL
+49 RDAQVFRAGLHL
-61 NRLNNE
+61 SRLNNE
-67 FEDFLFGRIDLLLGK
+67 FEDFLFGRIDLLRGK

-97 AEGAVRDDGTADIAE
+97 AEGAVREDGTADIAE

-119 GVLDSE
+119 GVLDE
-125 YAPLVIDWRAPA
+125 NYAPLVIDWRAPA

-173 RPELKAFL
+173 RPEIKAYL
-181 DGGELAVIGDGALMA
+181 DGRELAVIGDGALMA
-196 ALGQARSHT
+196 ALGRARTHT
-205 MRDIVASIQAEQDLV
+205 MRDIVASIQAEQDRV

-257 YSGGILIVSPTP
+257 YAGGILIVSPTP
-269 LLVAYTEGVLPSL
+269 LLVSYTEGVLPSL

-293 GSLVDGAEAT
+293 GSLAGDTVGAEAT
-303 LYDSPSTARAK
+303 LYDSPSTARVK
-314 GSYRMLRVLRKA
+314 GSLRMLKVLRKA
-326 ARGALELGPAGMLGG
+326 ARGALELN
-341 ADGSGTGAG
+341 DS
-350 GGSAS
+350 
-355 GSGASG
+355 
-361 ADASGAGA
+361 
-369 GGADASGTG
+369 
-378 TGGANGTR
+378 
-386 SGRSAGN
+386 
-393 GTGSEMSGAE
+393 
-403 ASGTGVGGAN
+403 
-413 GTRSGRSAGNG
+413 
-424 TGSEMSGADASGS
+424 
-437 EAGEAEASGSG
+437 
-448 TSGADA
+448 
-454 SGTGTSGAYGTRSGR
+454 
-469 SGANGAGAGNGSGVG
+469 
-484 TAAANGRGSGTAPAS
+484 
-499 SGSASAT
+499 
-506 APTQLSFGD
+506 
-515 DGDGESPAAPAPVG
+515 
-529 PPTRLRVVAF
+529 PTRLRVVVF
-539 GRRLELEAAELERIR
+539 GRRLELQAEELERVR
-554 RNALGGT
+554 HTALGGT

-578 LWAQSGAATRHTDP
+578 LWEKSGAAARHDDP

-606 TSEDSFIAFL
+606 TGEDAFVEFL

-625 RAVLAAM
+625 RAVLTAM
-632 ADERRLGRWA
+632 ADEKRLGRWS
-642 RRILNPGEVRRV
+642 RRVLTPAEVRRV

-659 RDGHSV
+659 REGYSV
-665 HDIAMLDELQAI
+665 HDIALLDELQAI
-677 LGTPARPRKKREL
+677 LGTPARPRRRREI

-715 RLAQERTEYAH
+715 RLARERTEYAH
-726 VIVDEAQDLTPM
+726 VIVDEAQDLTPL
-738 QWRMVGRRGRHAT
+738 QWRMVGRRGRQAT
-751 WTVVGDPAQSSWS
+751 WTIVGDPAQSSWS

-770 EARDEALGTR
+770 AARDEALGVR
-780 PRRRFELTVNYRNP
+780 HHPVKAGPPGLSPRGRRFRLTVNYRNP
-794 AEIAE
+794 AEIAD

-810 GSKAPSAVRSTGVEP
+810 GTEPPTAVRSTGVTP
-825 RFTVVQKSLGETVRA
+825 RFAVAGDSLEHTVRA
-840 EAARLLD
+840 EAARLLEQ
-847 LVDGTV
+847 VEGTV
-853 GVVVAMQRR
+853 GVVVAMNRR
-862 EEAARWLAGL
+862 AEAARWLAGL
-872 GERVVALGSLEA
+872 GDRVVALGSLEA

-922 TVVSADRD
+922 TVVSGERDEPDAD
-930 QPDGSG
+930 G

>member
-1 MRDREIS
+1 MAAQAQQSAVGSVQDSIRDHEIG

-49 RDAQVFRAGIHL
+49 RDAQVFRAGVHL

-67 FEDFLFGRIDLLLGK
+67 FEDFLFGRIDLLLGR

-97 AEGAVRDDGTADIAE
+97 AEGAVREDDTADIAE

-159 SKGRRVLG
+159 SKGRKVLG

-181 DGGELAVIGDGALMA
+181 DGHELPVIGDGALMA

-257 YSGGILIVSPTP
+257 YAGGILIVSPTP

-293 GSLVDGAEAT
+293 GSLVDGVEAS
-303 LYDSPSTARAK
+303 LYDSPAVARAK
-314 GSYRMLRVLRKA
+314 GSYRMLKVLRKA
-326 ARGALELGPAGMLGG
+326 ARGALELGS
-341 ADGSGTGAG
+341 GSEG
-350 GGSAS
+350 S
-355 GSGASG
+355 GSGQLAF
-361 ADASGAGA
+361 
-369 GGADASGTG
+369 
-378 TGGANGTR
+378 
-386 SGRSAGN
+386 
-393 GTGSEMSGAE
+393 
-403 ASGTGVGGAN
+403 
-413 GTRSGRSAGNG
+413 
-424 TGSEMSGADASGS
+424 
-437 EAGEAEASGSG
+437 GEED
-448 TSGADA
+448 TS
-454 SGTGTSGAYGTRSGR
+454 T
-469 SGANGAGAGNGSGVG
+469 
-484 TAAANGRGSGTAPAS
+484 AS
-499 SGSASAT
+499 SSA
-506 APTQLSFGD
+506 
-515 DGDGESPAAPAPVG
+515 

-539 GRRLELEAAELERIR
+539 GRRLELGEDELENVR
-554 RNALGGT
+554 RNALSGT

-578 LWAQSGAATRHTDP
+578 LWARSGAGTRHPDP
-592 ELAAELRSSFDEDV
+592 ELAAELRSSFDEDI
-606 TSEDSFIAFL
+606 TSEDSFIEFL

-625 RAVLAAM
+625 KAVLAAM

-659 RDGHSV
+659 RDGLSV
-665 HDIAMLDELQAI
+665 HDIAMLDELQAV
-677 LGTPARPRKKREL
+677 LGTPARPKKRREL
-690 DPLDQL
+690 DPLDHL

-715 RLAQERTEYAH
+715 RLAQERVEYAH

-780 PRRRFELTVNYRNP
+780 PRRRFQLTVNYRNP
-794 AEIAE
+794 SEIAD

-810 GSKAPSAVRSTGVEP
+810 GSTAPSAVRSTGVQP
-825 RFTVVQKSLGETVRA
+825 RFVTTNNGRGALARKSLGETARE

-853 GVVVAMQRR
+853 GVVVAMNRR
-862 EEAARWLAGL
+862 EEAARWLTGL
-872 GERVVALGSLEA
+872 GDRVVALGSLEA

-922 TVVSADRD
+922 TVVSAERD
-930 QPDGSG
+930 QPDRDG

>member
-1 MRDREIS
+1 MAAQAQRQVAVGSVHDSVRDREID

-32 NDAAKRGQVGTP
+32 QDAARRGQVGTP

-67 FEDFLFGRIDLLLGK
+67 FEDFLFGRIDLLTGK

-97 AEGAVRDDGTADIAE
+97 AEGAVRPDNTADIAE

-119 GVLDSE
+119 GVLDQD
-125 YAPLVIDWRAPA
+125 YTPLVIDWRAPA

-159 SKGRRVLG
+159 SKGRQVLG

-173 RPELKAFL
+173 RPELTAYL
-181 DGGELAVIGDGALMA
+181 DGDELPAIGDGALMA

-257 YSGGILIVSPTP
+257 YAGGILIVSPTP

-293 GSLVDGAEAT
+293 GSLVEGSEAT
-303 LYDSPSTARAK
+303 LYDSPSVARAK
-314 GSYRMLRVLRKA
+314 GSSRMLKVLRKA
-326 ARGALELGPAGMLGG
+326 ARGALELNDPPA
-341 ADGSGTGAG
+341 
-350 GGSAS
+350 
-355 GSGASG
+355 
-361 ADASGAGA
+361 
-369 GGADASGTG
+369 
-378 TGGANGTR
+378 
-386 SGRSAGN
+386 
-393 GTGSEMSGAE
+393 
-403 ASGTGVGGAN
+403 
-413 GTRSGRSAGNG
+413 
-424 TGSEMSGADASGS
+424 
-437 EAGEAEASGSG
+437 
-448 TSGADA
+448 
-454 SGTGTSGAYGTRSGR
+454 
-469 SGANGAGAGNGSGVG
+469 
-484 TAAANGRGSGTAPAS
+484 
-499 SGSASAT
+499 
-506 APTQLSFGD
+506 
-515 DGDGESPAAPAPVG
+515 
-529 PPTRLRVVAF
+529 RLRVVAF
-539 GRRLELEAAELERIR
+539 GRRLELEARELDGIR
-554 RNALGGT
+554 RSALGGT

-578 LWAQSGAATRHTDP
+578 LWEQSGAAGRHADP
-592 ELAAELRSSFDEDV
+592 ELAAELRSSFDEDI
-606 TSEDSFIAFL
+606 TSEDAFIAFL

-625 RAVLAAM
+625 AAVLDAM

-642 RRILNPGEVRRV
+642 RRILNPGEVRKV

-659 RDGHSV
+659 REGRTV
-665 HDIAMLDELQAI
+665 HDIALLDELQAV
-677 LGTPARPRKKREL
+677 LGAPARPRRKREL

-715 RLAQERTEYAH
+715 RLAQERVEYAH

-770 EARDEALGTR
+770 QARDEALGTR

-794 AEIAE
+794 AEIAD
-799 LAAKVLALAMP
+799 LASKVLALAMP
-810 GSKAPSAVRSTGVEP
+810 GSVSPKAVRSTGVEP
-825 RFTVVQKSLGETVRA
+825 RFTVVEDTLGATVRD
-840 EAARLLD
+840 EAARLLER
-847 LVDGTV
+847 VDGTV

-862 EEAARWLAGL
+862 EEARRWLAGL
-872 GERVVALGSLEA
+872 GDRVVALGSLEA

-930 QPDGSG
+930 EPDAAG

>member
-1 MRDREIS
+1 MAAQAPQETALEDSLRDREIG
-8 VEQEH
+8 VEQVH
-13 LDRVYR
+13 LDRVYQ

-32 NDAAKRGQVGTP
+32 NDAAQRGQVGTP

-49 RDAQVFRAGIHL
+49 RDAQVFRAGVHL

-97 AEGAVRDDGTADIAE
+97 AEGAVREDNTADIAE

-119 GVLDSE
+119 GVLDQD

-159 SKGRRVLG
+159 SKGRRVLS

-173 RPELKAFL
+173 RPELRAFL
-181 DGGELAVIGDGALMA
+181 GGDELPVIGDGALMA

-257 YSGGILIVSPTP
+257 YAGGILIVSPTP

-303 LYDSPSTARAK
+303 LYDSPATARAK
-314 GSYRMLRVLRKA
+314 GSYRMLKVLRKA
-326 ARGALELGPAGMLGG
+326 ARGALELGPG
-341 ADGSGTGAG
+341 
-350 GGSAS
+350 
-355 GSGASG
+355 SG
-361 ADASGAGA
+361 ADARRPAG
-369 GGADASGTG
+369 D
-378 TGGANGTR
+378 
-386 SGRSAGN
+386 
-393 GTGSEMSGAE
+393 
-403 ASGTGVGGAN
+403 
-413 GTRSGRSAGNG
+413 
-424 TGSEMSGADASGS
+424 
-437 EAGEAEASGSG
+437 
-448 TSGADA
+448 
-454 SGTGTSGAYGTRSGR
+454 
-469 SGANGAGAGNGSGVG
+469 
-484 TAAANGRGSGTAPAS
+484 TAANRTG
-499 SGSASAT
+499 
-506 APTQLSFGD
+506 QLAFGD
-515 DGDGESPAAPAPVG
+515 DGTDTDESARTPSG

-539 GRRLELEAAELERIR
+539 GRRLELEADALERIR
-554 RNALGGT
+554 RTALGGT

-578 LWAQSGAATRHTDP
+578 LWAQSGGAGRHTDP
-592 ELAAELRSSFDEDV
+592 ELAAELRASFDEDV
-606 TSEDSFIAFL
+606 MSEDSFTAFV

-625 RAVLAAM
+625 KAVLTAM

-642 RRILNPGEVRRV
+642 RRVLNPGEVRKV
-654 ARSLR
+654 ARSLK
-659 RDGHSV
+659 RDGYSV
-665 HDIAMLDELQAI
+665 HDIAMLDELQSI

-715 RLAQERTEYAH
+715 RLAAERTEYAH
-726 VIVDEAQDLTPM
+726 VIVDESQDVTPM
-738 QWRMVGRRGRHAT
+738 QWRMLGRRGRHAT

-764 DPDEAA
+764 DVDEAA

-780 PRRRFELTVNYRNP
+780 PRRRFQLTVNYRNP
-794 AEIAE
+794 AEIAQ

-810 GSKAPSAVRSTGVEP
+810 GSTSPSAVRSTGVEP
-825 RFTVVQKSLGETVRA
+825 RFTVVRDSLAQTVRE

-847 LVDGTV
+847 RVDGTV

-862 EEAARWLAGL
+862 EEAAKWVAGL
-872 GERVVALGSLEA
+872 GDRVVALGSLEA
-884 KGLEYDATVVV
+884 KGLEYDATIVV

-922 TVVSADRD
+922 TVVSGERD
-930 QPDGSG
+930 EPDASG

>member
-1 MRDREIS
+1 MAVQQETLDSAHDSVREKEIG
-8 VEQEH
+8 VEQAH

-49 RDAQVFRAGIHL
+49 RDAQVFRAGVHL

-97 AEGAVRDDGTADIAE
+97 AEGAVRPDRTADIAE

-159 SKGRRVLG
+159 SKGRKVLG

-173 RPELKAFL
+173 RPELKATL
-181 DGGELAVIGDGALMA
+181 DGQELPVIGDGALMA

-257 YSGGILIVSPTP
+257 YAGGILIVSPTP

-293 GSLVDGAEAT
+293 GSLVDGVEAT
-303 LYDSPSTARAK
+303 LYDSPAVARAK
-314 GSYRMLRVLRKA
+314 GSYRMLKVLRKA
-326 ARGALELGPAGMLGG
+326 ARGALE
-341 ADGSGTGAG
+341 S
-350 GGSAS
+350 
-355 GSGASG
+355 
-361 ADASGAGA
+361 
-369 GGADASGTG
+369 
-378 TGGANGTR
+378 
-386 SGRSAGN
+386 
-393 GTGSEMSGAE
+393 
-403 ASGTGVGGAN
+403 
-413 GTRSGRSAGNG
+413 
-424 TGSEMSGADASGS
+424 S
-437 EAGEAEASGSG
+437 EA
-448 TSGADA
+448 
-454 SGTGTSGAYGTRSGR
+454 
-469 SGANGAGAGNGSGVG
+469 
-484 TAAANGRGSGTAPAS
+484 
-499 SGSASAT
+499 
-506 APTQLSFGD
+506 
-515 DGDGESPAAPAPVG
+515 
-529 PPTRLRVVAF
+529 PTRLRVVAF
-539 GRRLELEAAELERIR
+539 GRRLELEAPDLERVR

-578 LWAQSGAATRHTDP
+578 LWDRSGAAGRHTDP
-592 ELAAELRSSFDEDV
+592 ELAAELRSSFDEDI
-606 TSEDSFIAFL
+606 TSEDEFIAFL

-625 RAVLAAM
+625 RGVLTAM

-654 ARSLR
+654 ARSLK
-659 RDGHSV
+659 RDGLSV
-665 HDIAMLDELQAI
+665 HDIAVLDELQAI
-677 LGTPARPRKKREL
+677 LGLPARPRKKREL

-696 TGLEEL
+696 SGLEEL
-702 MPVREESQRERAE
+702 MPVREETQRERAE

-780 PRRRFELTVNYRNP
+780 PRRRFTLTVNYRNP

-810 GSKAPSAVRSTGVEP
+810 GSESPSAVRSTGVQP
-825 RFTVVQKSLGETVRA
+825 RFVTAARDTLARTARA

-853 GVVVAMQRR
+853 GVVVAMNRR

-872 GERVVALGSLEA
+872 GDRVVALGSLEA
-884 KGLEYDATVVV
+884 KGLEYDATAVV

-930 QPDGSG
+930 DPDANG

>member
-1 MRDREIS
+1 MAAQVQQETLDSAHDSVREREIG

-97 AEGAVRDDGTADIAE
+97 AEGAVRPDNTADIAE

-159 SKGRRVLG
+159 SKGRKVLG

-173 RPELKAFL
+173 RPELTARL
-181 DGGELAVIGDGALMA
+181 DGHELPVIGDGALMA

-257 YSGGILIVSPTP
+257 YAGGILIVSPTP

-293 GSLVDGAEAT
+293 GSLVDGVEAT
-303 LYDSPSTARAK
+303 LYDSPAVARAK
-314 GSYRMLRVLRKA
+314 GSYRMLKVLRKA
-326 ARGALELGPAGMLGG
+326 ARGALER
-341 ADGSGTGAG
+341 S
-350 GGSAS
+350 
-355 GSGASG
+355 
-361 ADASGAGA
+361 DA
-369 GGADASGTG
+369 
-378 TGGANGTR
+378 
-386 SGRSAGN
+386 
-393 GTGSEMSGAE
+393 
-403 ASGTGVGGAN
+403 
-413 GTRSGRSAGNG
+413 
-424 TGSEMSGADASGS
+424 
-437 EAGEAEASGSG
+437 
-448 TSGADA
+448 
-454 SGTGTSGAYGTRSGR
+454 
-469 SGANGAGAGNGSGVG
+469 
-484 TAAANGRGSGTAPAS
+484 
-499 SGSASAT
+499 
-506 APTQLSFGD
+506 
-515 DGDGESPAAPAPVG
+515 
-529 PPTRLRVVAF
+529 PTRLRVVAF
-539 GRRLELEAAELERIR
+539 GRRLELEAEELDRVR
-554 RNALGGT
+554 RNALSGT

-578 LWAQSGAATRHTDP
+578 LWDRSGAAGRHTDP
-592 ELAAELRSSFDEDV
+592 ELAAELRSSFDEDI
-606 TSEDSFIAFL
+606 TTEDDFVAFL

-625 RAVLAAM
+625 RAVLTAM

-654 ARSLR
+654 ARSLK
-659 RDGHSV
+659 RDGLSV
-665 HDIAMLDELQAI
+665 HDVAMLDELQAI
-677 LGTPARPRKKREL
+677 LGMPARPRKKREL

-696 TGLEEL
+696 SGLEEL
-702 MPVREESQRERAE
+702 MPVREETQRERAE

-726 VIVDEAQDLTPM
+726 IIVDEAQDLTPM

-780 PRRRFELTVNYRNP
+780 PRRRFTLTVNYRNP

-810 GSKAPSAVRSTGVEP
+810 GSESPSAVRSTGVEP
-825 RFTVVQKSLGETVRA
+825 RFVTAQRDTLARTVRA

-853 GVVVAMQRR
+853 GVVVAMNRR

-872 GERVVALGSLEA
+872 GDRVVALGSLEA

-922 TVVSADRD
+922 TVVSAERD
-930 QPDGSG
+930 DPDAHGI
-936 VPDLLRD
+936 PDLLRD

>member
-1 MRDREIS
+1 MPSGTRDREIS
-8 VEQEH
+8 VEQDH
-13 LDRVYR
+13 LDQVYR

-32 NDAAKRGQVGTP
+32 NDAAKRSQVGTP

-49 RDAQVFRAGIHL
+49 RDAQVFRAGVHL

-67 FEDFLFGRIDLLLGK
+67 FEDFLFGRIDLLQGK

-97 AEGAVRDDGTADIAE
+97 AEGAITDDNTAEIAE

-119 GVLDSE
+119 GVLDADYS
-125 YAPLVIDWRAPA
+125 PLVIDWRAPA

-173 RPELKAFL
+173 RPEITAYLR
-181 DGGELAVIGDGALMA
+181 GEKLPVIGDGALMA

-205 MRDIVASIQAEQDLV
+205 MRDIVASIQAEQDMV

-257 YSGGILIVSPTP
+257 YAGGILIVSPTP

-282 GEEGQVAIRAI
+282 GEEGQVAIRAV
-293 GSLVDGAEAT
+293 GSLVDGVEAT
-303 LYDSPSTARAK
+303 VYDSPAVARVK
-314 GSYRMLRVLRKA
+314 GSSRMLGVLRKA
-326 ARGALELGPAGMLGG
+326 ARGALEGVP
-341 ADGSGTGAG
+341 
-350 GGSAS
+350 
-355 GSGASG
+355 
-361 ADASGAGA
+361 
-369 GGADASGTG
+369 
-378 TGGANGTR
+378 
-386 SGRSAGN
+386 GRQPK
-393 GTGSEMSGAE
+393 
-403 ASGTGVGGAN
+403 
-413 GTRSGRSAGNG
+413 
-424 TGSEMSGADASGS
+424 
-437 EAGEAEASGSG
+437 
-448 TSGADA
+448 
-454 SGTGTSGAYGTRSGR
+454 
-469 SGANGAGAGNGSGVG
+469 
-484 TAAANGRGSGTAPAS
+484 APRDE
-499 SGSASAT
+499 
-506 APTQLSFGD
+506 QLTFGD
-515 DGDGESPAAPAPVG
+515 DPEPEPEQSQGA
-529 PPTRLRVVAF
+529 PTRLRVVAF
-539 GRRLELEAAELERIR
+539 GRRLELDAEQLNRIR

-578 LWAQSGAATRHTDP
+578 LWSQSGAAGRHSDP
-592 ELAAELRSSFDEDV
+592 ELAAELRSSFDDDI
-606 TSEDSFIAFL
+606 TSEDDFIRFL

-632 ADERRLGRWA
+632 GDERRLARWA
-642 RRILNPGEVRRV
+642 RRALNPGEIRKV
-654 ARSLR
+654 ARSLK
-659 RDGHSV
+659 RDALSV
-665 HDIAMLDELQAI
+665 HDVALLDELQAI
-677 LGTPARPRKKREL
+677 LGTPHRPRKKKEL
-690 DPLDQL
+690 DPLDLL

-702 MPVREESQRERAE
+702 MPQREESQRERAE
-715 RLAQERTEYAH
+715 RLAAERTEYAH

-770 EARDEALGTR
+770 EARDEALGSR
-780 PRRRFELTVNYRNP
+780 PRRRFTLTVNYRNP

-799 LAAKVLALAMP
+799 VAARVLALAMP
-810 GSKAPSAVRSTGVEP
+810 GAHSPSAVRSTGVEP
-825 RFTVVQKSLGETVRA
+825 RFGVVRDGDLGASVRE
-840 EAARLLD
+840 EAALL
-847 LVDGTV
+847 LERVSGTV
-853 GVVVAMQRR
+853 GVVVAMNRR
-862 EEAARWLAGL
+862 DQAARWLAGL
-872 GERVVALGSLEA
+872 GDRVVALGSLEA

-922 TVVSADRD
+922 TVLSGERDDPDAD
-930 QPDGSG
+930 G

>member
-1 MRDREIS
+1 MKSDTNPGGVEAADSVRDRELGI
-8 VEQEH
+8 EQIH
-13 LDRVYR
+13 LDAVYR

-32 NDAAKRGQVGTP
+32 EDATKRGQVGTP

-67 FEDFLFGRIDLLLGK
+67 FEDFLFGRIDLLQGK
-82 DGKKGPDGAYTAVEP
+82 DGKKGPDGAYTALEP
-97 AEGAVRDDGTADIAE
+97 ADGAVREDNTADIAE

-119 GVLDSE
+119 GVLDADYS
-125 YAPLVIDWRAPA
+125 PLVIDWRAPA

-159 SKGRRVLG
+159 SKGRKVLG

-173 RPELKAFL
+173 RPELTAYL
-181 DGGELAVIGDGALMA
+181 DGERLPAVGDGALMA
-196 ALGQARSHT
+196 ALGQARSHS
-205 MRDIVASIQAEQDLV
+205 MRDIVASIQAEQDQV

-257 YSGGILIVSPTP
+257 YAGGILIVSPTP

-282 GEEGQVAIRAI
+282 GEEGQVAIRAV

-303 LYDSPSTARAK
+303 VYDSPAVARIK
-314 GSYRMLRVLRKA
+314 GSSRMPGLLRKA
-326 ARGALELGPAGMLGG
+326 ARGALE
-341 ADGSGTGAG
+341 
-350 GGSAS
+350 
-355 GSGASG
+355 
-361 ADASGAGA
+361 
-369 GGADASGTG
+369 
-378 TGGANGTR
+378 
-386 SGRSAGN
+386 SGRPQ
-393 GTGSEMSGAE
+393 
-403 ASGTGVGGAN
+403 
-413 GTRSGRSAGNG
+413 R
-424 TGSEMSGADASGS
+424 
-437 EAGEAEASGSG
+437 
-448 TSGADA
+448 
-454 SGTGTSGAYGTRSGR
+454 
-469 SGANGAGAGNGSGVG
+469 
-484 TAAANGRGSGTAPAS
+484 PAVQE
-499 SGSASAT
+499 
-506 APTQLSFGD
+506 QLAFGD
-515 DGDGESPAAPAPVG
+515 DEEPEAGPAPT
-529 PPTRLRVVAF
+529 PTRLRVVAF
-539 GRRLELEAAELERIR
+539 GRRLELDANRLSRIR
-554 RNALGGT
+554 QSALGGT
-561 APVNLLRPRA
+561 APVNHLRPRA
-571 RKLLLDA
+571 RRLLLDA
-578 LWAQSGAATRHTDP
+578 LWDQSGAGSRHSDP

-606 TSEDSFIAFL
+606 SGEDEFIHFL

-625 RAVLAAM
+625 RSVLSAM
-632 ADERRLGRWA
+632 SDERRLGRWA
-642 RRILNPGEVRRV
+642 RRVLNPGEIRKL
-654 ARSLR
+654 AKSLR
-659 RDGHSV
+659 RDALSV
-665 HDIAMLDELQAI
+665 HDVALLDELTAV
-677 LGTPARPRKKREL
+677 LGTPARPKKRREY

-702 MPVREESQRERAE
+702 MPQREESQRERAE

-751 WTVVGDPAQSSWS
+751 WTIVGDPAQSSWS
-764 DPDEAA
+764 DPEEAGA
-770 EARDEALGTR
+770 ARDEALGSR
-780 PRRRFELTVNYRNP
+780 PRRRFTLTVNYRNP
-794 AEIAE
+794 SEIAE

-810 GSKAPSAVRSTGVEP
+810 GSESPSAVRSTGVEP
-825 RFTVVQKSLGETVRA
+825 RFVAVRDKAGDTVRA
-840 EAARLLD
+840 EAARLLEQ
-847 LVDGTV
+847 VDGTV
-853 GVVVAMQRR
+853 GVVVAMNRR
-862 EEAARWLAGL
+862 DEAARWLSGL

-884 KGLEYDATVVV
+884 KGLEYDATIVV

-922 TVVSADRD
+922 TVVSGERD
-930 QPDGSG
+930 EPDANG

>member
-1 MRDREIS
+1 MAAQAQQDSAVDSVHDPAREDSVRDREIS
-8 VEQEH
+8 VEQAH

-32 NDAAKRGQVGTP
+32 NDAAQRGQVGTP

-49 RDAQVFRAGIHL
+49 RDAQVFRAGVHL
-61 NRLNNE
+61 SRLNNE

-97 AEGAVRDDGTADIAE
+97 AEGALRPDNTADIAE

-119 GVLDSE
+119 GVLDE
-125 YAPLVIDWRAPA
+125 DYAPLVIDWRAPA

-173 RPELKAFL
+173 RPEIKASL
-181 DGGELAVIGDGALMA
+181 DGEELAVVGDGALMA
-196 ALGQARSHT
+196 ALGQARTHS

-257 YSGGILIVSPTP
+257 YAGGILIVSPTP

-303 LYDSPSTARAK
+303 LYDSPATARAK
-314 GSYRMLRVLRKA
+314 GSSRMLKVLRRA
-326 ARGALELGPAGMLGG
+326 ARGALEPE
-341 ADGSGTGAG
+341 GS
-350 GGSAS
+350 
-355 GSGASG
+355 
-361 ADASGAGA
+361 
-369 GGADASGTG
+369 
-378 TGGANGTR
+378 
-386 SGRSAGN
+386 
-393 GTGSEMSGAE
+393 
-403 ASGTGVGGAN
+403 
-413 GTRSGRSAGNG
+413 
-424 TGSEMSGADASGS
+424 
-437 EAGEAEASGSG
+437 
-448 TSGADA
+448 
-454 SGTGTSGAYGTRSGR
+454 
-469 SGANGAGAGNGSGVG
+469 
-484 TAAANGRGSGTAPAS
+484 
-499 SGSASAT
+499 
-506 APTQLSFGD
+506 PTL
-515 DGDGESPAAPAPVG
+515 
-529 PPTRLRVVAF
+529 LRVVAF
-539 GRRLELEAAELERIR
+539 GRRLELEAEELAGIR
-554 RNALGGT
+554 RTVLGGT

-571 RKLLLDA
+571 RRLLLDA
-578 LWAQSGAATRHTDP
+578 LWARSGAAGRHSDP

-606 TSEDSFIAFL
+606 SSEDSFLAFL

-625 RAVLAAM
+625 AAVLTAM
-632 ADERRLGRWA
+632 ADERKLGRWS
-642 RRILNPGEVRRV
+642 RRVLNPGEVRKV

-659 RDGHSV
+659 REGYSV
-665 HDIAMLDELQAI
+665 HDIALLDELQAV
-677 LGTPARPRKKREL
+677 LGAPARPRKRREL

-702 MPVREESQRERAE
+702 MPQREETQRERAE

-770 EARDEALGTR
+770 AARDEALGTR

-810 GSKAPSAVRSTGVEP
+810 GSPSPTAVRSTGVEP
-825 RFTVVQKSLGETVRA
+825 RFAVVAASLEETVRA
-840 EAARLLD
+840 EAARLLE

-853 GVVVAMQRR
+853 GVVVAMNRR
-862 EEAARWLAGL
+862 EEARRWLAGL
-872 GERVVALGSLEA
+872 GDRVVALGSLEA

-922 TVVSADRD
+922 TVVSGERD
-930 QPDGSG
+930 EPDAAG

>member
-1 MRDREIS
+1 MTAPPVPSAADSVRDREIAG
-8 VEQEH
+8 EQVH

-32 NDAAKRGQVGTP
+32 NDAARRGQVGTP

-67 FEDFLFGRIDLLLGK
+67 FEDFLFGRIDLLDGK
-82 DGKKGPDGAYTAVEP
+82 DGVRGPDGAYTSVEP
-97 AEGAVRDDGTADIAE
+97 ADDALRPDGTADIGE

-119 GVLDSE
+119 GVLDSD

-159 SKGRRVLG
+159 SRGRKVLG

-173 RPELKAFL
+173 RPELTAYL
-181 DGGELAVIGDGALMA
+181 GGEALPVVGDGALMA
-196 ALGQARSHT
+196 ALGQARSHS

-227 VTYVEGG
+227 VTLVEGG

-244 HRAAYLLYQDRRR
+244 HRAAYLLYKDRRR
-257 YSGGILIVSPTP
+257 YAGGILIVSPTP

-282 GEEGQVAIRAI
+282 GEEGQVAIRAL

-303 LYDSPSTARAK
+303 AYDEPAVARIK
-314 GSYRMLRVLRKA
+314 GSSRMVKVLRKA
-326 ARGALELGPAGMLGG
+326 ARGALELPGAAPGEAEGQLALGEESAGPAG
-341 ADGSGTGAG
+341 TP
-350 GGSAS
+350 
-355 GSGASG
+355 
-361 ADASGAGA
+361 
-369 GGADASGTG
+369 
-378 TGGANGTR
+378 
-386 SGRSAGN
+386 
-393 GTGSEMSGAE
+393 E
-403 ASGTGVGGAN
+403 
-413 GTRSGRSAGNG
+413 
-424 TGSEMSGADASGS
+424 
-437 EAGEAEASGSG
+437 
-448 TSGADA
+448 
-454 SGTGTSGAYGTRSGR
+454 
-469 SGANGAGAGNGSGVG
+469 
-484 TAAANGRGSGTAPAS
+484 
-499 SGSASAT
+499 
-506 APTQLSFGD
+506 
-515 DGDGESPAAPAPVG
+515 
-529 PPTRLRVVAF
+529 RLRVVAF
-539 GRRLELEAAELERIR
+539 GRRLELAADELRRIR
-554 RNALGGT
+554 NTALGGT
-561 APVNLLRPRA
+561 TPVNLLRPRA
-571 RKLLLDA
+571 RRLLLDA
-578 LWAQSGAATRHTDP
+578 LYAKSGAAGRHTDP

-606 TSEDSFIAFL
+606 TSEDAFTGFL

-625 RAVLAAM
+625 RGVLAAM

-642 RRILNPGEVRRV
+642 RRVLNPGEVRRL

-659 RDGHSV
+659 RDALSV
-665 HDIAMLDELQAI
+665 HDVALLDELATL
-677 LGTPARPRKKREL
+677 LGAPARPRRRKREL

-702 MPVREESQRERAE
+702 MPQREESQRERAE
-715 RLAQERTEYAH
+715 RLAAERTEYAH

-764 DPDEAA
+764 APDEAA
-770 EARDEALGTR
+770 EAREEALGSR

-794 AEIAE
+794 AEVAE

-810 GSKAPSAVRSTGVEP
+810 GMESPKAVRSTGLRP
-825 RFTVVQKSLGETVRA
+825 RFAVVPEGAGDGQGGGDGRGGAGDLGDTVRA
-840 EAARLLD
+840 EAERLLAE
-847 LVDGTV
+847 VDGTV
-853 GVVVAMQRR
+853 GVVVAMRRR
-862 EEAARWLAGL
+862 EQAARWLSGL

-922 TVVSADRD
+922 TVVSDRRD
-930 QPDGSG
+930 QPDREG

>member
-1 MRDREIS
+1 MAAQAQQSAVGSVHDSVRDREIS

-32 NDAAKRGQVGTP
+32 DDAARRGQVGTP

-49 RDAQVFRAGIHL
+49 RDAQVFRAGVHL

-67 FEDFLFGRIDLLLGK
+67 FEDFLFGRIDLLPGK

-97 AEGAVRDDGTADIAE
+97 AEGAVRADNTADVAE

-119 GVLDSE
+119 GVLDE
-125 YAPLVIDWRAPA
+125 DYAPLVIDWRAPA

-173 RPELKAFL
+173 RPELTAFL
-181 DGGELAVIGDGALMA
+181 DGRQLPVIGDGALMA
-196 ALGQARSHT
+196 ALGQARGHT
-205 MRDIVASIQAEQDLV
+205 MRDIVSSIQAEQDLV
-220 IRAPAAS
+220 IRAPAGT

-257 YSGGILIVSPTP
+257 YAGGILIVSPTP

-293 GSLVDGAEAT
+293 GSLVDGAQAT
-303 LYDSPSTARAK
+303 LYDAPSVARAK
-314 GSYRMLRVLRKA
+314 GSYRMLKVLRKA
-326 ARGALELGPAGMLGG
+326 ARGALEQGPGGG
-341 ADGSGTGAG
+341 AGP
-350 GGSAS
+350 
-355 GSGASG
+355 
-361 ADASGAGA
+361 
-369 GGADASGTG
+369 
-378 TGGANGTR
+378 
-386 SGRSAGN
+386 SAGQL
-393 GTGSEMSGAE
+393 
-403 ASGTGVGGAN
+403 VL
-413 GTRSGRSAGNG
+413 
-424 TGSEMSGADASGS
+424 
-437 EAGEAEASGSG
+437 GEDDD
-448 TSGADA
+448 TDVPQ
-454 SGTGTSGAYGTRSGR
+454 T
-469 SGANGAGAGNGSGVG
+469 
-484 TAAANGRGSGTAPAS
+484 
-499 SGSASAT
+499 
-506 APTQLSFGD
+506 PT
-515 DGDGESPAAPAPVG
+515 G
-529 PPTRLRVVAF
+529 PPDRLRVVAF
-539 GRRLELEAAELERIR
+539 GRRLELGAAELDRIR
-554 RNALGGT
+554 RTALGGT

-571 RKLLLDA
+571 RRLLLDA
-578 LWAQSGAATRHTDP
+578 LYEQSGAATRHSDP

-606 TSEDSFIAFL
+606 TSEDAFIAFL
-616 DAWWPELTP
+616 AAWWPELTP
-625 RAVLAAM
+625 KAVLDAM

-642 RRILNPGEVRRV
+642 RRVLNPGEIRRV
-654 ARSLR
+654 ARSLK
-659 RDGHSV
+659 RDGYSV

-715 RLAQERTEYAH
+715 RLAQERTEYTH

-738 QWRMVGRRGRHAT
+738 QWRMVGRRGRHAS

-780 PRRRFELTVNYRNP
+780 MPGPHQRPDGNGAAGRSARGRRFRLTVNYRNP
-794 AEIAE
+794 AEIAD

-810 GSKAPSAVRSTGVEP
+810 GSESPTAVRSTGVEP
-825 RFTVVQKSLGETVRA
+825 RFTVVRDSLEKTVRA
-840 EAARLLD
+840 EAERLLG

-853 GVVVAMQRR
+853 GVVVAMNRR
-862 EEAARWLAGL
+862 AEAARWLAGL
-872 GERVVALGSLEA
+872 GDRVAALGSLEA

-922 TVVSADRD
+922 TVVSGARD
-930 QPDGSG
+930 EPDAAG

>member
-1 MRDREIS
+1 MAAQDAAVDSVRDREIAT
-8 VEQEH
+8 EQEH
-13 LDRVYR
+13 LDQVYR

-32 NDAAKRGQVGTP
+32 NDAAQRGQVGTP

-67 FEDFLFGRIDLLLGK
+67 FEDFLFGRIDLLHGK

-97 AEGAVRDDGTADIAE
+97 ADDAVRPDDTADVAE

-119 GVLDSE
+119 GVLDSD
-125 YAPLVIDWRAPA
+125 YSPLVIDWRAPA

-151 VVRRRVIR
+151 VVRRRVVR
-159 SKGRRVLG
+159 SKGRKVLG

-173 RPELKAFL
+173 RPELTASL
-181 DGGELAVIGDGALMA
+181 DGAPLAVVGDGALMA

-205 MRDIVASIQAEQDLV
+205 MRDIVSSIQAEQDLV

-227 VTYVEGG
+227 VTEVSGG

-244 HRAAYLLYQDRRR
+244 HRAAYLLYQDRRK
-257 YSGGILIVSPTP
+257 YAGGILIVSPTP

-282 GEEGQVAIRAI
+282 GEEGQVAIRAV

-303 LYDSPSTARAK
+303 AYDDPAVARVK
-314 GSYRMLRVLRKA
+314 GSSRMLQVLRKA
-326 ARGALELGPAGMLGG
+326 ARGALENPAPRPARHRSRG
-341 ADGSGTGAG
+341 GAG
-350 GGSAS
+350 GR
-355 GSGASG
+355 
-361 ADASGAGA
+361 
-369 GGADASGTG
+369 GGD
-378 TGGANGTR
+378 
-386 SGRSAGN
+386 
-393 GTGSEMSGAE
+393 E
-403 ASGTGVGGAN
+403 
-413 GTRSGRSAGNG
+413 
-424 TGSEMSGADASGS
+424 
-437 EAGEAEASGSG
+437 
-448 TSGADA
+448 
-454 SGTGTSGAYGTRSGR
+454 
-469 SGANGAGAGNGSGVG
+469 
-484 TAAANGRGSGTAPAS
+484 
-499 SGSASAT
+499 
-506 APTQLSFGD
+506 QLSFGD
-515 DGDGESPAAPAPVG
+515 ADEREEPPAGTPD
-529 PPTRLRVVAF
+529 RLRVVAF
-539 GRRLELEAAELERIR
+539 GGRLELESDELQRIR
-554 RNALGGT
+554 HNVLGGT

-571 RKLLLDA
+571 RRLLLDA
-578 LWAQSGAATRHTDP
+578 LWAKSGGRARGASSYPGDP
-592 ELAAELRSSFDEDV
+592 ELAAELRSSFDDDV
-606 TSEDSFIAFL
+606 SNEDSFTDFL

-625 RAVLAAM
+625 RGVLAAM

-642 RRILNPGEVRRV
+642 RRVLNQGEVRKL

-659 RDGHSV
+659 REALSV
-665 HDIAMLDELQAI
+665 HDVALLDELQAL
-677 LGTPARPRKKREL
+677 LGVTQRPKKKRDY

-696 TGLEEL
+696 SGLEEL
-702 MPVREESQRERAE
+702 MPHREETQWERAE

-738 QWRMVGRRGRHAT
+738 QWRMVGRRGRQAT
-751 WTVVGDPAQSSWS
+751 WTVVGDAAQSSWS
-764 DPDEAA
+764 APDEAA
-770 EARDEALGTR
+770 EARDEALGAR
-780 PRRRFELTVNYRNP
+780 PRRRFTLTVNYRNP

-810 GSKAPSAVRSTGVEP
+810 GMESPSAVRSTGVEP
-825 RFTVVQKSLGETVRA
+825 RFAAVRDGDMAGTVR
-840 EAARLLD
+840 EEARLLLD
-847 LVDGTV
+847 RVDGTV
-853 GVVVAMQRR
+853 GVVVAMNRR
-862 EEAARWLAGL
+862 EQARKWLAGL
-872 GERVVALGSLEA
+872 GDRVVALGSLEA

-922 TVVSADRD
+922 TVVSAAGDA
-930 QPDGSG
+930 PDGAG

>member
-1 MRDREIS
+1 MAAQDAAVDSLRDREIG

-13 LDRVYR
+13 LDRVYH

-25 HEAEFLM
+25 DEAEFLM
-32 NDAAKRGQVGTP
+32 RDAGRRAQVGTP

-61 NRLNNE
+61 NRLNSE

-82 DGKKGPDGAYTAVEP
+82 DGERGPDGAYTSVEP
-97 AEGAVRDDGTADIAE
+97 ADDAVREDGTADIAE

-119 GVLDSE
+119 GVLDSD

-137 AAPFYRSTPVDPGR
+137 AAPFYRSTPKAPGR

-173 RPELKAFL
+173 RPELTASL
-181 DGGELAVIGDGALMA
+181 GGEKLPVIGDGALMA

-227 VTYVEGG
+227 VTEVSGG

-257 YSGGILIVSPTP
+257 YAGGILVVSPTP

-282 GEEGQVAIRAI
+282 GEEGQVAIRAV
-293 GSLVDGAEAT
+293 GSLSDEAAGVEGAT
-303 LYDSPSTARAK
+303 TYDEPAVARIK
-314 GSYRMLRVLRKA
+314 GSSRMLHVLRKA
-326 ARGALELGPAGMLGG
+326 ARGALEQPAPRNTSKGG
-341 ADGSGTGAG
+341 QLAF
-350 GGSAS
+350 
-355 GSGASG
+355 
-361 ADASGAGA
+361 
-369 GGADASGTG
+369 
-378 TGGANGTR
+378 
-386 SGRSAGN
+386 
-393 GTGSEMSGAE
+393 
-403 ASGTGVGGAN
+403 
-413 GTRSGRSAGNG
+413 
-424 TGSEMSGADASGS
+424 
-437 EAGEAEASGSG
+437 GEAEEAPQ
-448 TSGADA
+448 
-454 SGTGTSGAYGTRSGR
+454 
-469 SGANGAGAGNGSGVG
+469 
-484 TAAANGRGSGTAPAS
+484 GRGTP
-499 SGSASAT
+499 
-506 APTQLSFGD
+506 D
-515 DGDGESPAAPAPVG
+515 
-529 PPTRLRVVAF
+529 RLRVVAF
-539 GRRLELEAAELERIR
+539 GARVELEAEELKRIR
-554 RNALGGT
+554 HNVLGGT

-578 LWAQSGAATRHTDP
+578 LWNKSSGRGRYTDP

-606 TSEDSFIAFL
+606 STELPFLTFL

-625 RAVLAAM
+625 RRVLAAM

-642 RRILNPGEVRRV
+642 RRILNQGEVRRL
-654 ARSLR
+654 ARSLKR
-659 RDGHSV
+659 LDADGKGALSV
-665 HDIAMLDELQAI
+665 HDVALLDELHTL
-677 LGTPARPRKKREL
+677 LGTPHRPKRKREL

-702 MPVREESQRERAE
+702 MPQREETQRERAE
-715 RLAQERTEYAH
+715 RLAAERTEYAH

-770 EARDEALGTR
+770 AARDEALGSR
-780 PRRRFELTVNYRNP
+780 PRRRFTLTVNYRNP

-810 GSKAPSAVRSTGVEP
+810 EMESPAAVRSTGVRP
-825 RFTVVQKSLGETVRA
+825 RFATVRDGDLA
-840 EAARLLD
+840 ATVREEARRLLAE
-847 LVDGTV
+847 VDGTV
-853 GVVVAMQRR
+853 GVVVAMDRR
-862 EEAARWLAGL
+862 VEARGWLEEL

-922 TVVSADRD
+922 TVVSGERD
-930 QPDGSG
+930 LPDEDG
-936 VPDLLRD
+936 VPDLLRE

>member
-1 MRDREIS
+1 MAAQEAVDTVRDREIG

-13 LDRVYR
+13 LDHVYR

-32 NDAAKRGQVGTP
+32 NDAAQKGHVGTP

-67 FEDFLFGRIDLLLGK
+67 FEDFLFGRIDLLHGK
-82 DGKKGPDGAYTAVEP
+82 DGKKGPDGAFTSVEP
-97 AEGAVRDDGTADIAE
+97 AEDAVRADNTAEIGE

-119 GVLDSE
+119 GVLDSD

-173 RPELKAFL
+173 RPELRATL
-181 DGGELAVIGDGALMA
+181 DGRELPVIGDGALMA

-205 MRDIVASIQAEQDLV
+205 MRDIVSSIQAEQDLV

-257 YSGGILIVSPTP
+257 YAGGILIVSPTP
-269 LLVAYTEGVLPSL
+269 LLVSYTEGVLPSL
-282 GEEGQVAIRAI
+282 GEEGQVAIRAV
-293 GSLVDGAEAT
+293 GSLVDGVEAT
-303 LYDSPSTARAK
+303 AYDEPAVARIK
-314 GSYRMLRVLRKA
+314 GSSRMLAVLRKA
-326 ARGALELGPAGMLGG
+326 ARGALETPAPRAQRELGEDEQAPAG
-341 ADGSGTGAG
+341 T
-350 GGSAS
+350 
-355 GSGASG
+355 
-361 ADASGAGA
+361 
-369 GGADASGTG
+369 
-378 TGGANGTR
+378 
-386 SGRSAGN
+386 
-393 GTGSEMSGAE
+393 
-403 ASGTGVGGAN
+403 
-413 GTRSGRSAGNG
+413 
-424 TGSEMSGADASGS
+424 
-437 EAGEAEASGSG
+437 
-448 TSGADA
+448 
-454 SGTGTSGAYGTRSGR
+454 
-469 SGANGAGAGNGSGVG
+469 
-484 TAAANGRGSGTAPAS
+484 
-499 SGSASAT
+499 
-506 APTQLSFGD
+506 
-515 DGDGESPAAPAPVG
+515 
-529 PPTRLRVVAF
+529 PTRLRVVAF
-539 GRRLELEAAELERIR
+539 GRRLELEADELRRIR
-554 RNALGGT
+554 HNVLGGT

-571 RKLLLDA
+571 RRLLLDA
-578 LWAQSGAATRHTDP
+578 LYAKSGAVGRHSDP

-606 TSEDSFIAFL
+606 TTEDSFLGFL

-625 RAVLAAM
+625 RAVLDAM
-632 ADERRLGRWA
+632 ADERRLSRWA
-642 RRILNPGEVRRV
+642 RRILNPGEVRRL

-659 RDGHSV
+659 RREPSV
-665 HDIAMLDELQAI
+665 HDVALLDELGTL
-677 LGTPARPRKKREL
+677 LGAPVRPRKRREY

-702 MPVREESQRERAE
+702 MPVREETQRERAE
-715 RLAQERTEYAH
+715 RLAAERTEYAH

-770 EARDEALGTR
+770 AARDEALGSR

-794 AEIAE
+794 AEIAD

-810 GSKAPSAVRSTGVEP
+810 GKESPRAVRSTGVEP
-825 RFTVVQKSLGETVRA
+825 RFVAVPEKPRESGTPGTPDQAATGGLAEIVRS
-840 EAARLLD
+840 EARLL
-847 LVDGTV
+847 LERVEGTV
-853 GVVVAMQRR
+853 GVVVAMRRR
-862 EEAARWLAGL
+862 EEAARWLAAL
-872 GERVVALGSLEA
+872 GDRVVALGSLEA

-922 TVVSADRD
+922 TVVAAAADM
-930 QPDGSG
+930 PDADG
-936 VPDLLRD
+936 VPDLLRE

>member
-1 MRDREIS
+1 MAAQDAAVDSLRDREIG

-13 LDRVYR
+13 LDRVYH

-32 NDAAKRGQVGTP
+32 DDAVKRGQVGTP

-61 NRLNNE
+61 NRLNSE

-82 DGKKGPDGAYTAVEP
+82 DGERGPDGAYTSVEP
-97 AEGAVRDDGTADIAE
+97 ADDAVREDGTAHIAE

-119 GVLDSE
+119 GVLDAD
-125 YAPLVIDWRAPA
+125 YTPLVIDWRAPA
-137 AAPFYRSTPVDPGR
+137 AAPFYRSTPKDPGR
-151 VVRRRVIR
+151 VVRRRVVR

-173 RPELKAFL
+173 RPELTAYL
-181 DGGELAVIGDGALMA
+181 GGEPLPVVGDGALMA

-227 VTYVEGG
+227 VTEVSGG

-257 YSGGILIVSPTP
+257 YAGGILVVSPTP

-282 GEEGQVAIRAI
+282 GEEGQVAIRAV
-293 GSLVDGAEAT
+293 GSLSDEAAGSEGAT
-303 LYDSPSTARAK
+303 VYDEPAVARIK
-314 GSYRMLRVLRKA
+314 GSSRMLAVLRKA
-326 ARGALELGPAGMLGG
+326 ARGALEQPAP
-341 ADGSGTGAG
+341 
-350 GGSAS
+350 
-355 GSGASG
+355 
-361 ADASGAGA
+361 
-369 GGADASGTG
+369 
-378 TGGANGTR
+378 R
-386 SGRSAGN
+386 PSGR
-393 GTGSEMSGAE
+393 EQE
-403 ASGTGVGGAN
+403 
-413 GTRSGRSAGNG
+413 
-424 TGSEMSGADASGS
+424 
-437 EAGEAEASGSG
+437 
-448 TSGADA
+448 
-454 SGTGTSGAYGTRSGR
+454 
-469 SGANGAGAGNGSGVG
+469 
-484 TAAANGRGSGTAPAS
+484 
-499 SGSASAT
+499 
-506 APTQLSFGD
+506 QLSFGED
-515 DGDGESPAAPAPVG
+515 EAPRPAAT
-529 PPTRLRVVAF
+529 PTRLRVVAF
-539 GRRLELEAAELERIR
+539 GARVELQEDELRRIR
-554 RNALGGT
+554 NNVLSGT

-578 LWAQSGAATRHTDP
+578 LWNRSSGRGRYTDP

-606 TSEDSFIAFL
+606 STETPFIEFL
-616 DAWWPELTP
+616 NAWWPELVP
-625 RAVLAAM
+625 RRVLAAM
-632 ADERRLGRWA
+632 ADEKRLARWA
-642 RRILNPGEVRRV
+642 RRTLNQGEVRRL
-654 ARSLR
+654 ARSLKR
-659 RDGHSV
+659 LDAEGRGPLSV
-665 HDIAMLDELQAI
+665 HDVALLDELQTL
-677 LGTPARPRKKREL
+677 LGTPHRPKRKREA

-702 MPVREESQRERAE
+702 MPRREETQWERAE
-715 RLAQERTEYAH
+715 RLAAERTEYAH

-751 WTVVGDPAQSSWS
+751 WTIVGDPAQSSWS

-770 EARDEALGTR
+770 AARDEALGSR
-780 PRRRFELTVNYRNP
+780 PRRAFTLTVNYRNP

-810 GSKAPSAVRSTGVEP
+810 GMESPAAVRSTGVVP
-825 RFTVVQKSLGETVRA
+825 RFATAVGEDLGAVVRDQAR
-840 EAARLLD
+840 RLLAE
-847 LVDGTV
+847 VDGTV
-853 GVVVAMQRR
+853 GVVVAMNRR
-862 EEAARWLAGL
+862 AQARGWLAEL
-872 GERVVALGSLEA
+872 CDRVVALGSLEA

-922 TVVSADRD
+922 TVVSGERDLPDAD
-930 QPDGSG
+930 G

>member
-1 MRDREIS
+1 MAAQEAAVDTVRDREIG

-13 LDRVYR
+13 LDQVYR

-61 NRLNNE
+61 NRLNSE
-67 FEDFLFGRIDLLLGK
+67 FEDFLFGRIDLLRGK
-82 DGKKGPDGAYTAVEP
+82 HGKKGPDGAYTSVEP
-97 AEGAVRDDGTADIAE
+97 AEDAVRTDESGQYADIAE

-119 GVLDSE
+119 GVLDSD

-159 SKGRRVLG
+159 SKGRKVLG

-173 RPELKAFL
+173 RPELTARL
-181 DGGELAVIGDGALMA
+181 GGAELPVIGDGALMA

-227 VTYVEGG
+227 VTEVAGG

-257 YSGGILIVSPTP
+257 YAGGILVVSPTP

-282 GEEGQVAIRAI
+282 GEEGQVAIRAV
-293 GSLVDGAEAT
+293 GSLVDGVEAT
-303 LYDSPSTARAK
+303 TYDDPAVARVK
-314 GSYRMLRVLRKA
+314 GSSRMLKVLRKA
-326 ARGALELGPAGMLGG
+326 ARGALELG
-341 ADGSGTGAG
+341 
-350 GGSAS
+350 SAP
-355 GSGASG
+355 
-361 ADASGAGA
+361 D
-369 GGADASGTG
+369 
-378 TGGANGTR
+378 
-386 SGRSAGN
+386 
-393 GTGSEMSGAE
+393 
-403 ASGTGVGGAN
+403 
-413 GTRSGRSAGNG
+413 
-424 TGSEMSGADASGS
+424 
-437 EAGEAEASGSG
+437 
-448 TSGADA
+448 
-454 SGTGTSGAYGTRSGR
+454 
-469 SGANGAGAGNGSGVG
+469 
-484 TAAANGRGSGTAPAS
+484 
-499 SGSASAT
+499 
-506 APTQLSFGD
+506 
-515 DGDGESPAAPAPVG
+515 
-529 PPTRLRVVAF
+529 RLRVVAF
-539 GRRLELEAAELERIR
+539 GRRLELEAEELRRIR
-554 RNALGGT
+554 HNVLGGT

-571 RKLLLDA
+571 RRLLLDA
-578 LWAQSGAATRHTDP
+578 LYARSGAGTRHTDP
-592 ELAAELRSSFDEDV
+592 ELAAELRASFDEDI
-606 TSEDSFIAFL
+606 TSEDTFLAFL

-625 RAVLAAM
+625 RGVLAAM

-642 RRILNPGEVRRV
+642 RRILNPGEVRRL

-659 RDGHSV
+659 REAYSV
-665 HDIAMLDELQAI
+665 HDVAILDELQSL
-677 LGTPARPRKKREL
+677 LGVPARPRRRREL

-702 MPVREESQRERAE
+702 MPQREETQRERAE
-715 RLAQERTEYAH
+715 RLAEERTEYAH

-780 PRRRFELTVNYRNP
+780 PRRRFDLTVNYRNP
-794 AEIAE
+794 SEIAE
-799 LAAKVLALAMP
+799 LAARVLALAMP
-810 GSKAPSAVRSTGVEP
+810 GMEAPRAVRSTGLTP
-825 RFTVVQKSLGETVRA
+825 RFTVARDDLERTVRQEA
-840 EAARLLD
+840 ERLLD
-847 LVDGTV
+847 EVDGTV
-853 GVVVAMQRR
+853 GVVVAMNRR

-872 GERVVALGSLEA
+872 GDRAVALGSLEA

-922 TVVSADRD
+922 TVVSGKRDEPDAD
-930 QPDGSG
+930 G